1 MIQRKLGCTL
11 EEAIAKL
18 AAAAPPPPAGTP
30 PGTPAA
36 PAAANAQTAI
46 ELAEAQARIK
56 KLKGKLARRKSAY
69 EAQITRTQLETAAV
83 GSGIPK
89 QYSNFAL
96 SEYESLF
103 SAYATNPANVPAEVK
118 KAFDREPEMD
128 DAAVFAFIRK
138 THMPAV
144 GAPAPVPPVDLTLS
158 TAPPAS
164 HQPGGEQPPA
174 APTGTPPTVFDAGKL
189 SEPEWRKHK
198 RSMGITG

>member
-18 AAAAPPPPAGTP
+18 AAASPPPAAGGAP
-30 PGTPAA
+30 PAAGAA
-36 PAAANAQTAI
+36 PAAAAAAAA
-46 ELAEAQARIK
+46 AEIAEKDARIK
-56 KLKGKLARRKSAY
+56 KLKGKLARRKSQY
-69 EAQITRTQLETAAV
+69 EAAITRQQLETAAV
-83 GSGIPK
+83 GAGIAK
-89 QYSNFAL
+89 QYANFAL

-103 SAYATNPANVPAEVK
+103 SAYATDPSKVPAEVK

-128 DAAVFAFIRK
+128 DAAVFAYIRK
-138 THMPAV
+138 THMPAA
-144 GAPAPVPPVDLTLS
+144 GTPAPPVDLSLS

-174 APTGTPPTVFDAGKL
+174 APTGTPPTVFDASKMN
-189 SEPEWRKHK
+189 EQEWRKHK

>member
-18 AAAAPPPPAGTP
+18 AATAPPPGAPPAPGTP
-30 PGTPAA
+30 PTP
-36 PAAANAQTAI
+36 AANAQTAA

-56 KLKGKLARRKSAY
+56 KLKGKLARRKSTY
-69 EAQITRTQLETAAV
+69 EAQMTRLQLETAAV
-83 GSGIPK
+83 GAGIPK
-89 QYSNFAL
+89 QYVNFAL
-96 SEYESLF
+96 SEYENLF
-103 SAYATNPANVPAEVK
+103 GVYAADPTKVPAEVK

-128 DAAVFAFIRK
+128 DAAVFAYVRK
-138 THMPAV
+138 THMPTVA
-144 GAPAPVPPVDLTLS
+144 APAPPPPVDLTLS

-174 APTGTPPTVFDAGKL
+174 APTGTPPSVFDAGKL